1 MVRKNRKQNR
11 VSLKKGFFKRGKKLN
26 LDWVGPILLRLLKI
40 TFIAALIAGIGISL
54 YHIDKKYIRVAQSNE
69 TGELLLDMPQ
79 WVRDSNE
86 LQMKIKEKAGGR
98 EFRLDEKTAAVVKK
112 NLQSMAW
119 LDNITIQTKSD
130 GIYVRA
136 DYRVPVAVVQS
147 GDTKFYI
154 DANQIVLDYVPL
166 PKLLIVEIKLGNLSN
181 SQIPVYGE
189 AWKRPDITAALRI
202 IDKIR
207 WMDKKYKK
215 HLLGEI
221 SSIDVSNYHGAKSRS
236 NPEIVL
242 YSLDNTPIHWGAE
255 IGEWQKAMESTDA
268 QKLAK
273 LYAYY
278 DKEGTLSSSKKVNFI
293 NLRDPQ
299 VKIPQPID
307 GF

>member
-11 VSLKKGFFKRGKKLN
+11 VSLKKGFFGRGKNLN

-40 TFIAALIAGIGISL
+40 TFIAALIVGIGISL
-54 YHIDKKYIRVAQSNE
+54 YHIDKTYIRVAQSNE

-79 WVRDSNE
+79 WVRDSDE
-86 LQMKIKEKAGGR
+86 LQRKIKEKAGGR
-98 EFRLDEKTAAVVKK
+98 EFRLDEQTAAVVKK

-136 DYRVPVAVVQS
+136 DYRMPVAMIQS

-154 DANQIVLDYVPL
+154 DTNQIVLDYVPL
-166 PKLLIVEIKLGNLSN
+166 PKLLIVEIKLGNSSN
-181 SQIPVYGE
+181 SKTPVYGE
-189 AWKRPDITAALRI
+189 VWKRPDITAALRI
-202 IDKIR
+202 IEKIR
-207 WMDKKYKK
+207 WMDKELKK
-215 HLLGEI
+215 TLLSEI
-221 SSIDVSNYHGAKSRS
+221 ASIDVSNYHGAKSRS

-242 YSLDNTPIHWGAE
+242 YSLDNTPIHWGVE

-278 DKEGTLSSSKKVNFI
+278 DQEKTLSSGQKVNFI